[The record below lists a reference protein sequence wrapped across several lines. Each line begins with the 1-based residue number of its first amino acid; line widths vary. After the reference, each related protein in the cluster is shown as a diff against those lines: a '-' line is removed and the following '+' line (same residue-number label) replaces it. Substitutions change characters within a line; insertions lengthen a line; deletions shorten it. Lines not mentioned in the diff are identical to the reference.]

1 MPQWNLA
8 RALGAQKRAT
18 YLSLRGG
25 GGFAGMVMCELVLEG
40 RIIANNS

>member
-8 RALGAQKRAT
+8 RALGTQKKAT

-25 GGFAGMVMCELVLEG
+25 GSFARMVMCELALEG
-40 RIIANNS
+40 GIIANNN